1 MNMTTTNY
9 VLTGSDGTPR
19 FYEYFADLL
28 NDLDYLGFTEYEIEA
43 REKTFEA
50 VPMKTV
56 KNLMS
61 GKEIEI
67 PVDTPRSCDPSSE
80 TYWSM

>member
-1 MNMTTTNY
+1 MQTTNY
-9 VLTGSDGTPR
+9 VLTGSDGIPR
-19 FYEYFADLL
+19 FYEYFVDLL
-28 NDLDYLGFTEYEIEA
+28 NDLDYLGFTEYEIEV
-43 REKTFEA
+43 REKTFEE

-56 KNLMS
+56 RNLMS

-80 TYWSM
+80 LYWSM